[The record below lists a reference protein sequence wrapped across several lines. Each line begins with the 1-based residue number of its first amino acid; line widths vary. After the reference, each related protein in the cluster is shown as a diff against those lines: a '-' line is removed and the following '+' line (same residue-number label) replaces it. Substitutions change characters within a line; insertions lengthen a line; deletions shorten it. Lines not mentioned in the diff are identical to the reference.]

1 MKVLKQ
7 RPAGSVALLEPEQ
20 VGVEGIGQLAGRVR
34 RSHLTSDAKEDRAEL
49 GDEMLPRGR
58 VATGAGAGERQ
69 IIKFQR
75 LKVLFDVTRRRE
87 LAAKALTRAP
97 RETRSKVGLG
107 DRPPIRPCALV
118 QTPDRSGVDREAA
131 WGQIQNITFYD
142 FPDPDCWRRL
152 FWI

>member
-69 IIKFQR
+69 IIKFQ
-75 LKVLFDVTRRRE
+75 
-87 LAAKALTRAP
+87 
-97 RETRSKVGLG
+97 
-107 DRPPIRPCALV
+107 
-118 QTPDRSGVDREAA
+118 
-131 WGQIQNITFYD
+131 
-142 FPDPDCWRRL
+142 
-152 FWI
+152 